1 MSISSHKVVLTCR
14 LETYRTQ
21 RNHTFLNQYL
31 IIKSKSCAAL
41 PNDICTWLMRIKIYM
56 LNLEK

>member
-41 PNDICTWLMRIKIYM
+41 PNDICTWLMRIKI
-56 LNLEK
+56 